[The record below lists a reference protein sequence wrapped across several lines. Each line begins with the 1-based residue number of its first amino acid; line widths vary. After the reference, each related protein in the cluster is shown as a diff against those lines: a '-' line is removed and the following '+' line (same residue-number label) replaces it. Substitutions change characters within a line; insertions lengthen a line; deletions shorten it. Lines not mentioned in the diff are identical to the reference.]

1 MFYFAG
7 HDVCFVGV
15 PFDQGTSNR
24 PGARFGPRQVRQES
38 HLVRAF
44 NKETGK
50 KQSEQLLEGCH
61 INIDVKLHYGLLIS

>member
-1 MFYFAG
+1 MTLIFLCNNFSG

-15 PFDQGTSNR
+15 PLDQGASNR

-44 NKETGK
+44 NKETG
-50 KQSEQLLEGCH
+50 
-61 INIDVKLHYGLLIS
+61 